1 MRPYISLHEKRNA
14 LRDNDWTHSALVTP
28 QRSAQQIISSIPPGV
43 QTALVDNAGLISKQA
58 SKYSSQC
65 GLVVLCNYQDMII
78 LDFTPNGAHWN
89 DLTSPVKYFFS
100 TGNPMTHKQL
110 LIAAFVYGMRKAGL
124 MGAQSEIIRN
134 SMPRLTILILCGCSL
149 NCIIL
154 PHTLL

>member
-28 QRSAQQIISSIPPGV
+28 QRSAQQIISSIRPGV

-78 LDFTPNGAHWN
+78 LDFTPNGARWN

-134 SMPRLTILILCGCSL
+134 SMPRLTILILCVVVA
-149 NCIIL
+149 
-154 PHTLL
+154 